1 MSYEYYTEAV
11 ALDEKMLG
19 KTTARSKGIA
29 AGVAMRFNELAQ
41 SGWEFVAMAPVPVT
55 GKVRK
60 SKEYREIT
68 IAVFR
73 KTRE

>member
-1 MSYEYYTEAV
+1 MAFEYRTEAV

-19 KTTARSKGIA
+19 KTTSRSQGVA
-29 AGVAMRFNELAQ
+29 AGVGMRFNELATQ
-41 SGWEFVAMAPVPVT
+41 GWEFVQMAPVPVT

-60 SKEYREIT
+60 SKEHREIT

-73 KTRE
+73 RPVG